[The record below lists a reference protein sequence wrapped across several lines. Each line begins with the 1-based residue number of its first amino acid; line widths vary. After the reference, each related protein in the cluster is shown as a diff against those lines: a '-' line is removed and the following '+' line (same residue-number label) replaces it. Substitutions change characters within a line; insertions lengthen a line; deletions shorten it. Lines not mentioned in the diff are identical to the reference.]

1 MVARNG
7 DKYVFDYTFATC
19 MWLIQVCHLKVIVG
33 ESTYFDDRVY
43 VFKVEINRLCVFA
56 VANFSA
62 YLFAPAIL
70 VTPLGALSV
79 LIGFVL

>member
-1 MVARNG
+1 M
-7 DKYVFDYTFATC
+7 
-19 MWLIQVCHLKVIVG
+19 IVG